1 MSLFKYLDTLTTKVY
16 ILQLGNLVL
25 AKVGFTKKDIK
36 KRIKEYKFSG
46 QWTGKEG
53 DIRLHAVFTTP
64 TAKSVEDLTIA
75 ILARDKIQKANDKN
89 LGNGYTEWYRCSPTK
104 IQSAVAV
111 AIQYLQQEEE
121 DRLRQKWINR
131 LNKRDKNDPIK

>member
-1 MSLFKYLDTLTTKVY
+1 MSLFKYLDTLTPKVY

-25 AKVGFTKKDIK
+25 AKVGYTEKDIK
-36 KRIKEYKFSG
+36 TRIKTFKFSG
-46 QWTGKEG
+46 QWSGKEG

-75 ILARDKIQKANDKN
+75 ILERDKIQKANDKN
-89 LGNGYTEWYRCSPTK
+89 LGNGYTEWYRCSPSK

-111 AIQYLQQEEE
+111 AIQYLHLEEE
-121 DRLRQKWINR
+121 DRLRAKWT
-131 LNKRDKNDPIK
+131 KK

>member
-1 MSLFKYLDTLTTKVY
+1 MSLFKYLDTLTPKVY
-16 ILQLGNLVL
+16 ILQLGTYVL
-25 AKVGFTKKDIK
+25 AKVGYTEKDIK
-36 KRIKEYKFSG
+36 TRIKAFKFSG

-75 ILARDKIQKANDKN
+75 ILERDKIQKANDRN
-89 LGNGYTEWYRCSPTK
+89 LGNGYTEWYRCSPAK

-111 AIQYLQQEEE
+111 AIQYLHSQEE
-121 DRLRQKWINR
+121 DRLRRKWS
-131 LNKRDKNDPIK
+131 KE

>member
-1 MSLFKYLDTLTTKVY
+1 MYLFKCLHKHIHTEY

-25 AKVGFTKKDIK
+25 AKVGYTEKDIK
-36 KRIKEYKFSG
+36 TRIKTFKFSG
-46 QWTGKEG
+46 QWSGKEG

-75 ILARDKIQKANDKN
+75 ILERDKIQKANDRN
-89 LGNGYTEWYRCSPTK
+89 LGSGYTEWYRCSPAK

-111 AIQYLQQEEE
+111 AIQYLHQEEE
-121 DRLRQKWINR
+121 DRLRAKWI
-131 LNKRDKNDPIK
+131 KK